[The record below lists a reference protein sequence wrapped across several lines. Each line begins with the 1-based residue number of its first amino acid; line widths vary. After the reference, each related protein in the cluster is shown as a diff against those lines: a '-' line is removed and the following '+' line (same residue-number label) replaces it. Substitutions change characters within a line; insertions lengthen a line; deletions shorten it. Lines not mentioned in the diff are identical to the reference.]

1 MPSLPQLIEEDIG
14 VINDALQ
21 ELLQKSDSTI
31 AFLIDKGGFII
42 TQVGR
47 LADFDV
53 MTLSA
58 LSAASFAATE
68 SIAGLV
74 GESNF
79 SSVYQQGEKNS
90 LLVVNV
96 DQHSLMAIIF
106 RANLSVGAVKYF
118 ASDTVKRIAGQL
130 ENAQRRNPEG
140 GLDLSELNMA
150 DPTPLFKMKVA

>member
-1 MPSLPQLIEEDIG
+1 MTRCRNSC
-14 VINDALQ
+14 
-21 ELLQKSDSTI
+21 K
-31 AFLIDKGGFII
+31 
-42 TQVGR
+42 
-47 LADFDV
+47 ADFDV

-118 ASDTVKRIAGQL
+118 AGDTIKRIAGQL
-130 ENAQRRNPEG
+130 ETAQRRNPEG

>member
-118 ASDTVKRIAGQL
+118 ASDTIKRIAGQL
-130 ENAQRRNPEG
+130 ESAQRRNPEG
-140 GLDLSELNMA
+140 GLDLSEMNMA